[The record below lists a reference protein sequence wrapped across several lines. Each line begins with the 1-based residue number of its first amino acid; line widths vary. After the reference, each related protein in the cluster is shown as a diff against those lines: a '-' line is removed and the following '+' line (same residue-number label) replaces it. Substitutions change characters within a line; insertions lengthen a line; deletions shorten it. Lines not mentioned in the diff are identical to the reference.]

1 MRRGFPDPRGI
12 WQLRRLIAEFRPDV
26 VHGWLYHANL
36 LGLAAN
42 SLAPRRHR
50 PKLVWGIRSA
60 EMDQSRYGIGLGFA
74 VRGSALMSRYV
85 DRIVAN
91 SEVGRAD
98 HIRLGFLGDRFE
110 VISNGIDTTRF
121 VPDRPCRAAV
131 REELGIPPDAI
142 LAGVFARNDPMKN
155 LDQIVR
161 AVTQVDDLQTVF
173 VGLDTDQMAASEG
186 CHFLGVR
193 SDVPRLM
200 AGCDFT
206 VLASK
211 SEGFPNVLAE
221 SLACGVPVITT
232 DVGDASIIVGDCG
245 QLIEPE
251 DWQGLLTALRDCV
264 ARPRSETEA
273 IGSRGRTRIAEVF
286 SLEQSVANYVGL
298 YERLVP

>member
-12 WQLRRLIAEFRPDV
+12 WQLRRIIAEFRPDV
-26 VHGWLYHANL
+26 VQGWLYHANL

-42 SLAPRRHR
+42 RLMPRRHR
-50 PKLVWGIRSA
+50 PRLVWGIRSA

-74 VRGSALMSRYV
+74 VRSSALMSRYV

-110 VISNGIDTTRF
+110 VISNGIDTSRF
-121 VPDRPCRAAV
+121 VPDRPSRAAV
-131 REELGIPPDAI
+131 RQELGIPSDAV

-161 AVTQVDDLQTVF
+161 AVTQVDTLRTVF
-173 VGLDTDQMAASEG
+173 VGMETDQMAPAEG

-200 AGCDFT
+200 AACDFT

-232 DVGDASIIVGDCG
+232 DVGDASVIVGDCG
-245 QLIEPE
+245 QLVGSE
-251 DWQGLLTALRDCV
+251 DWHGLLTALQDYA
-264 ARPRSETEA
+264 ARPRSEMETM
-273 IGSRGRTRIAEVF
+273 GSRGRTRIADAF
-286 SLEQSVANYVGL
+286 SLKRSVANYADL
-298 YERLVP
+298 YTRLCP